1 MENAIIT
8 MVAQIVG
15 ELILAAI
22 GIAATWLLI
31 KMGKHAELSNIHKAT
46 QEAVANAEETVFEL
60 QQTVVERLKADSADG
75 KLSSE
80 EISAL
85 NSRLVSLTLAKM
97 SDPTI
102 RILEAAGVDLTALI
116 KSAAEALIA
125 RMKAK

>member
-1 MENAIIT
+1 MESAIIT
-8 MVAQIVG
+8 MVVEIVG

-22 GIAATWLLI
+22 GIAAAWVLI
-31 KMGKHAELSNIHKAT
+31 KMGKYAELSNIHKAT
-46 QEAVANAEETVFEL
+46 QEAVANAEETVSEL
-60 QQTVVERLKADSADG
+60 QQTVVESLKADSADG

-97 SDPTI
+97 SEPAI

-116 KSAAEALIA
+116 KGAAEALIV
-125 RMKAK
+125 RMKAM